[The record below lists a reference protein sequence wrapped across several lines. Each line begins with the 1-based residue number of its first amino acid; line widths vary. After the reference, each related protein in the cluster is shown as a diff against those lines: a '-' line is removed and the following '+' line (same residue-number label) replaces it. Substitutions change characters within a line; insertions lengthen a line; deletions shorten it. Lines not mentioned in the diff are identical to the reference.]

1 MPFGAFTY
9 NPMNY
14 SENETESFYDQRLD
28 FTYDGRDYI
37 WYGDYKVETSGD
49 PGDNDVPAY
58 YETEVEI
65 LETNFCTYYDETT
78 DEVVE
83 VEPTR
88 GLLCHIEIIIE
99 RNL

>member
-1 MPFGAFTY
+1 
-9 NPMNY
+9 MNY

-28 FTYDGRDYI
+28 FTSEGRDYI

-49 PGDNDVPAY
+49 PGDNDVPSY

-88 GLLCHIEIIIE
+88 GLLCHIEILIE

>member
-49 PGDNDVPAY
+49 PGDYDTPAY

-88 GLLCHIEIIIE
+88 GLLCHIEILIE